1 MRAWMIGVDI
11 LTIVID
17 VVLIAMIVRRW
28 KH

>member
-11 LTIVID
+11 LTIVVD

>member
-1 MRAWMIGVDI
+1 MRAWMIGADI
-11 LTIVID
+11 LTIVVD